1 MGRKAVRVPGTR
13 STPHSWAGPA
23 GLWEGHPAH
32 RPHPLLCHFR
42 PGCAAGLRPPA
53 LSLRPALVSGGSWTQ
68 QGLCGAVSGVPLV
81 SPRMK
86 ASCAPRKAPPRCSER
101 LASSGRSVGVLL
113 LAPLL
118 LLPMSSGRLC
128 ALARDGDWSGRGG
141 RPAGRCWEP
150 WWFGQQAPGRV
161 PPRSSG
167 VGVEGVLGGGWGG
180 HLGDGVP

>member
-1 MGRKAVRVPGTR
+1 MGRKAVKVPGTR

-23 GLWEGHPAH
+23 GLWEGPPAH
-32 RPHPLLCHFR
+32 RPHPLPMSLPPWVR
-42 PGCAAGLRPPA
+42 RGTQAARA
-53 LSLRPALVSGGSWTQ
+53 VAASSSCIGGSWTQ

-101 LASSGRSVGVLL
+101 LASGRSVGVLL

-118 LLPMSSGRLC
+118 LLPTSSGRLC